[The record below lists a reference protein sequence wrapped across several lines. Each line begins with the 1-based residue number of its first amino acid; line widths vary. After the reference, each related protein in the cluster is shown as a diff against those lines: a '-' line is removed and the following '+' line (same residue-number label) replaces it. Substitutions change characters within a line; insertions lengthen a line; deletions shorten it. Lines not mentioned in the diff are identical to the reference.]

1 MEYYSASLWHLEKAT
16 ELSVLADDLRHADTL
31 RPETWCIMGNLMS
44 LTKDHEAAI
53 KFIERAIQITP
64 IISLCYDNYV
74 IVSIKA
80 DVVHCVFC
88 HYMLLCNVPLIGV
101 SPVCLCLSV
110 TES

>member
-31 RPETWCIMGNLMS
+31 RPETWCVMGNLMS

-53 KFIERAIQITP
+53 KFIERAIQVTP

-74 IVSIKA
+74 IVA
-80 DVVHCVFC
+80 
-88 HYMLLCNVPLIGV
+88 
-101 SPVCLCLSV
+101 
-110 TES
+110 

>member
-31 RPETWCIMGNLMS
+31 RPETWCVMGNLMS

-53 KFIERAIQITP
+53 KFIERAIQVTSI
-64 IISLCYDNYV
+64 CYDIIV

-80 DVVHCVFC
+80 DMC
-88 HYMLLCNVPLIGV
+88 I
-101 SPVCLCLSV
+101 VCLSLVVFLHV
-110 TES
+110 TV